1 MSTVRALVL
10 SVAFLAAYGHGV
22 RAQDAAKEAT
32 KDAAKDFALPPGLPT
47 IGKWMLTAQDVP
59 SDWLGE
65 IYHGRHLR
73 EPINVIIVDTTAAG
87 AAEAKAR
94 LIAAAAHAGYPIR
107 LGHSA
112 GYQALIAG
120 SLYAQLPQGWDD
132 AFSNEV
138 FEISNNHGRIFGPHP
153 FEQGFLFTAAFS
165 REEVDPFRWPGHRFG
180 SFNRARDDF
189 TERLDRMTNYKA
201 QSAVDLDNALTGD
214 PQFTTGDHDGRAMV
228 LRAGP

>member
-1 MSTVRALVL
+1 MRTVRLL
-10 SVAFLAAYGHGV
+10 MLCTLLAVPA
-22 RAQDAAKEAT
+22 AQAQEA
-32 KDAAKDFALPPGLPT
+32 DQSASPPGLPS

-73 EPINVIIVDTTAAG
+73 EPINVIIVDVVAAN
-87 AAEAKAR
+87 AAEARAR

-112 GYQALIAG
+112 GYQARIG
-120 SLYAQLPQGWDD
+120 GELYAQLPQGWDD

-153 FEQGFLFTAAFS
+153 FENGFVFTAAFS
-165 REEVDPFRWPGHRFG
+165 REVVDPFRWPGHRFG
-180 SFNRARDDF
+180 SFNAARDDF
-189 TERLDRMTNYKA
+189 AQRMNSRTAY
-201 QSAVDLDNALTGD
+201 QSESAVDLDNALTD
-214 PQFTTGDHDGRAMV
+214 NPELTTGDHDGRAMV
-228 LRAGP
+228 LRVGQ